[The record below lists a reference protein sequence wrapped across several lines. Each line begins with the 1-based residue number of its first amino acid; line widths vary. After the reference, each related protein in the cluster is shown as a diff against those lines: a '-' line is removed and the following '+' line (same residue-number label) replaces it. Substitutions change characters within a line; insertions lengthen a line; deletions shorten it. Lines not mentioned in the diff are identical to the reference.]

1 MLKLKKINLYDV
13 LIKIILIYTMSTL
26 VYKFSNKIQL
36 NNILG
41 ILCIIDISA
50 IAIKKCKIKD
60 FCVLVFIICTNLS
73 AIIMTHDF
81 TITLDH
87 ILHFDSTILT
97 LYIILNR
104 SFRENIPIF
113 LEKNNR
119 LMKFVIYFS
128 MIITAVTLFIPQCY
142 ANNTGEIVY
151 AGLSNGS
158 HTLASCLCLIN
169 VVIMC
174 YLKKQK
180 FKPSQLILLGISVFA
195 IFKSGS
201 RVYLLALLILL
212 ILFYKD
218 KIKKCSLKPIIL
230 LAMSFVIVNLF
241 LSSSM
246 FTRFVS
252 TTNNQYISENPIEA
266 MTSGRVI
273 WWKYDIEAFNE
284 FNVIN
289 KLLGNG
295 FDCVYNI
302 NESRY
307 GMKIWAHND
316 FIQLLLSI
324 GIFGLLIYIYIII
337 KCTIT
342 IKKESNVK
350 YNSILWFIY
359 VIGSASFNG
368 FYTQQHYV
376 FSAILLAY
384 LMINN
389 RKENSDEM

>member
-1 MLKLKKINLYDV
+1 MVKSKKINLYDV
-13 LIKIILIYTMSTL
+13 FVKIILVYTISTL
-26 VYKFSNKIQL
+26 TYKFSNKIQL

-41 ILCIIDISA
+41 ILCIVDISV
-50 IAIKKCKIKD
+50 IAIKECKIKE
-60 FCVLVFIICTNLS
+60 FCVLILLIFTNIN
-73 AIIMTHDF
+73 AVIMTHDI
-81 TITLDH
+81 TITLNH

-97 LYIILNR
+97 LYVILNKN
-104 SFRENIPIF
+104 FRNNMPIF
-113 LEKNNR
+113 LEKNNK
-119 LMKFVIYFS
+119 LTGFVVYFS
-128 MIITAVTLFIPQCY
+128 VIITAITLFMPQCY
-142 ANNTGEIVY
+142 TSNTGEVVY

-158 HTLASCLCLIN
+158 HTLASCLCLIS
-169 VVIMC
+169 VITIC
-174 YLKKQK
+174 YLKGQK
-180 FKPSQLILLGISVFA
+180 FKPTQLILFGIPVFA
-195 IFKSGS
+195 ILKSGS

-212 ILFYKD
+212 FLFYKD
-218 KIKKCSLKPIIL
+218 KIKKCSLKPIIVIG
-230 LAMSFVIVNLF
+230 ASFIIVNIF

-266 MTSGRVI
+266 MTSGRII
-273 WWKYDIEAFNE
+273 WWRYDLEEFGKFNI
-284 FNVIN
+284 IN
-289 KLLGNG
+289 KILGNG

-376 FSAILLAY
+376 FSAVLLAY